1 MLKKYIKMFK
11 KVRQNAK
18 KEQKNKQKRNKKKMN
33 INKKKRE
40 IEPKKGD
47 FFSCE
52 VLLLLNI
59 CMLFCFRSM
68 CLPSVRSHLI
78 KSKEKRNERK

>member
-1 MLKKYIKMFK
+1 MLKKNRKTNK
-11 KVRQNAK
+11 KDW
-18 KEQKNKQKRNKKKMN
+18 NKKKMN

-59 CMLFCFRSM
+59 RMLFCFRSM